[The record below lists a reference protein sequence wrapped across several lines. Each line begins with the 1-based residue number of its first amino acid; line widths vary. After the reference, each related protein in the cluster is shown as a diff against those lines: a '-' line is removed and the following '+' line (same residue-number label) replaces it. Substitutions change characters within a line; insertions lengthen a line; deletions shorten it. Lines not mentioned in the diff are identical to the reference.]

1 MYFLS
6 ISIKSDCGLSRAA
19 QSSEK
24 RIITLN
30 LINKSNLNN
39 IVAFTTSKDIET
51 LKTGLLTDFRRY
63 NILKGKKSSFIFGIK
78 DSHGVV
84 PSILDSA
91 SIPLF
96 PFYAENGT
104 ETFQLLTPDRETLD
118 VLISYIEKGNKI
130 ETTTYERII
139 DGDSLK
145 KIYGKI
151 SRITYISNL
160 TDTEMKIIRTALNQG
175 FYSWPRSF
183 DLMAIS
189 NSFNLTKPTVLY
201 HLRNAERK
209 IMESLFGQ

>member
-24 RIITLN
+24 KIITLN
-30 LINKSNLNN
+30 LINKLNLNN
-39 IVAFTTSKDIET
+39 IVAFTLSQDIQT
-51 LKTGLLTDFRRY
+51 LKDGLLTDFKKY
-63 NILKGKKSSFIFGIK
+63 NILKGKKSSFIFGVK
-78 DSHGVV
+78 DSHGII
-84 PSILDSA
+84 PSILDSS

-96 PFYAENGT
+96 PFYAENGN
-104 ETFQLLTPDRETLD
+104 ETFQLLTPDKD
-118 VLISYIEKGNKI
+118 SIDILISYIEKTNKI
-130 ETTTYERII
+130 ETTSYERIL
-139 DGDSLK
+139 DGDSLHTIFR
-145 KIYGKI
+145 KIN
-151 SRITYISNL
+151 RIAYISNL
-160 TDTEMKIIRTALNQG
+160 TDMEMKIVRRALNEG